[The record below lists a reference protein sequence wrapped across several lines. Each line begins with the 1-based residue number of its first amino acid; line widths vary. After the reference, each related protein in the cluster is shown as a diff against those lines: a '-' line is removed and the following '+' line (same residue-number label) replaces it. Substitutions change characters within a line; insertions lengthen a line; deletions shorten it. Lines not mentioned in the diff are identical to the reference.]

1 MEPSGSLSTYEEH
14 WMSLTVQV
22 TFDCAD
28 PAALSQFW
36 NEVLGYQLDSPP
48 PPYESWEEALDAWDI
63 PEENRNDA
71 SASVDPDGNGPRLWF
86 QKVPEGKAAK
96 NRVHLAAVR
105 VVEEALDAWKVPEEK
120 RNDASASVDPDGA
133 GPRLFFQKVPE
144 GKSAK
149 NRVHLDVRAAPGL
162 EGDARMAAL
171 EAKCAELV
179 ALGATRLRR
188 LEPTPM
194 EAGTIVMQDPEGN
207 EFCLD

>member
-1 MEPSGSLSTYEEH
+1 
-14 WMSLTVQV
+14 MSLAVQV

-28 PAALSQFW
+28 PGALSRFW

-48 PPYESWEEALDAWDI
+48 PPYESWEEALDAWNI
-63 PEENRNDA
+63 PEERRNDA
-71 SASVDPDGNGPRLWF
+71 SASVDPDR
-86 QKVPEGKAAK
+86 
-96 NRVHLAAVR
+96 
-105 VVEEALDAWKVPEEK
+105 
-120 RNDASASVDPDGA
+120 A

-144 GKSAK
+144 GKTAK

-162 EGDARMAAL
+162 EGDARMTAL
-171 EAKCAELV
+171 EAKCTELV

-188 LEPTPM
+188 LEPTSM